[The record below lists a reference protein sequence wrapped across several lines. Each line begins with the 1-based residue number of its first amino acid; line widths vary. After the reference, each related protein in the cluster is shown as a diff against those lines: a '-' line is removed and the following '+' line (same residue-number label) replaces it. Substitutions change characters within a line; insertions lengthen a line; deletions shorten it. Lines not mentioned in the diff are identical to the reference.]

1 MSATSITV
9 QFSNGPRTV
18 DAAKLRELV
27 DTGRVTP
34 AMRVASLDGG
44 ATWIAVADA
53 LAAAGAVAAPTAAPT
68 PVVTAPSESI
78 PDSVLGEAWG
88 GGADA
93 GDPPF
98 SDGWERT
105 PTRVV
110 VGFLE
115 IARTKLT
122 SSFFLCGQN
131 RAMTAGNIAILIAA
145 LIGIV
150 VAAVNGVKSESFR
163 VFLTGCILPVLLLV
177 AQFVANRA
185 VGAIER
191 ILAHT
196 RCSVRSRAALDLF
209 ALGALV
215 AGIAAFAAGIALTVD
230 SEAHQGVINGIVAM
244 VISWHAAALCFAPG
258 LSTTRVDHTV
268 SAWKEAVGILGFLG
282 KTALRLAPVVFGY
295 VTALVTW
302 HLFWATKGIVQ
313 KDAAAGAIQ
322 SAADGELGRLLLL
335 ALMPFAAYVAFTAWY
350 ATLALIESVF
360 HVERQ
365 AAPKPQA

>member
-1 MSATSITV
+1 MSAISITV

-27 DTGRVTP
+27 DTGRVTS

-44 ATWIAVADA
+44 ATWISVAEA
-53 LAAAGAVAAPTAAPT
+53 LAAASAGSSAPASVPA
-68 PVVTAPSESI
+68 VTAPAESI
-78 PDSVLGEAWG
+78 PDSVLGESWG

-93 GDPPF
+93 GDPAY

-110 VGFLE
+110 AGFLE
-115 IARTKLT
+115 IARAKLT
-122 SSFFLCGQN
+122 SSFFLCGQG
-131 RAMTAGNIAILIAA
+131 RAMTAGNVAILIAA

-150 VAAVNGVKSESFR
+150 VAAVNGVKAESFR
-163 VFLTGCILPVLLLV
+163 AFLTGCILPVLLLIG
-177 AQFVANRA
+177 QFVANRA

-191 ILAHT
+191 IIAHT

-209 ALGALV
+209 ALAILV
-215 AGIAAFAAGIALTVD
+215 TGLAAFATGIAQTVD
-230 SEAHQGVINGIVAM
+230 SESHPGVINGIVIM

-258 LSTTRVDHTV
+258 ISTTRVDHTV

-295 VTALVTW
+295 ATALLTW

-322 SAADGELGRLLLL
+322 GAADGLLGQLLLL
-335 ALMPFAAYVAFTAWY
+335 ALMPFIAYVAFTAWY
-350 ATLALIESVF
+350 ATLALVESVF
-360 HVERQ
+360 HIERQ
-365 AAPKPQA
+365 AAPKAQA

>member
-1 MSATSITV
+1 MSATTITV

-44 ATWIAVADA
+44 ATWISVADA
-53 LAAAGAVAAPTAAPT
+53 LAAAPAPPPAA
-68 PVVTAPSESI
+68 VVTAPPESI
-78 PDSVLGEAWG
+78 PDSVLGESWG

-98 SDGWERT
+98 GDGWERT

-110 VGFLE
+110 SGFLDL
-115 IARTKLT
+115 ARAKLT
-122 SSFFLCGQN
+122 SSFFLCGQG

-163 VFLTGCILPVLLLV
+163 AFLAGCVLPALLLI
-177 AQFVANRA
+177 AQYAANRA

-191 ILAHT
+191 IIAHT

-209 ALGALV
+209 ALAALV
-215 AGIAAFAAGIALTVD
+215 AGIAACAAGIALTVD
-230 SEAHQGVINGIVAM
+230 GEDHRGVINGIVAM

-258 LSTTRVDHTV
+258 LATTRVDHTV

-282 KTALRLAPVVFGY
+282 KAALRLAPVVFGY
-295 VTALVTW
+295 ATALATW
-302 HLFWATKGIVQ
+302 HLFWAAKGIVQ
-313 KDAAAGAIQ
+313 KDAPAGAIQ
-322 SAADGELGRLLLL
+322 AAADAGLGALLLL
-335 ALMPFAAYVAFTAWY
+335 AVMPFAAYVAFTAWY
-350 ATLALIESVF
+350 AALALIESVF
-360 HVERQ
+360 HSERQ
-365 AAPKPQA
+365 GAPKPQA